1 MPICV
6 YVGFFQSV
14 GISAGWTVV
23 GVLLLFGST
32 VLFDRITPLNYRQEI
47 RNGNVAAAVVIAAI
61 ILSMG
66 AIVVANLVA

>member
-1 MPICV
+1 MLD
-6 YVGFFQSV
+6 FLQSV
-14 GISAGWTVV
+14 GISTGWTVI

-47 RNGNVAAAVVIAAI
+47 HNGNVAAAVVIAAI

-66 AIVVANLVA
+66 AIAVANLAT